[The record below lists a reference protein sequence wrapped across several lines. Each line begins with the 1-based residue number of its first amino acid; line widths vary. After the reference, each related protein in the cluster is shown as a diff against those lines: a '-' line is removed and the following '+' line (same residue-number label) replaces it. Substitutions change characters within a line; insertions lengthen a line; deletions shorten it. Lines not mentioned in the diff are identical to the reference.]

1 MRGCSFCTP
10 SFPFGLSRISNTGGL
25 VILDHWPCLASP
37 LRWVMNEVGIN
48 CKRPILAACDN
59 YHYKNNNRSIDAY
72 IFLQQLS
79 RLFTTRAV
87 SRVMSCVSMQ

>member
-1 MRGCSFCTP
+1 MRGCKKSTP
-10 SFPFGLSRISNTGGL
+10 SFPFDLSRISNTGRL

-59 YHYKNNNRSIDAY
+59 HYYENNNRSIDAY

-79 RLFTTRAV
+79 RLFTTLSV
-87 SRVMSCVSMQ
+87 GRVMS